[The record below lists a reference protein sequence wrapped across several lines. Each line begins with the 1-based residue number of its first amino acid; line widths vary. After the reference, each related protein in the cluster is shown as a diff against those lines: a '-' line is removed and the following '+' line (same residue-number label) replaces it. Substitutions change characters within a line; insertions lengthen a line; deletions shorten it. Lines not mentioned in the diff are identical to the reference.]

1 LSAALPAVSAAAIP
15 AGVQAEGP
23 QAVERF
29 KAALSFERELLT
41 KMLTSAL
48 PESEGEEPQ
57 ATGMPETIAD
67 AIVAAGGAGVAADF
81 YDASGAE
88 R

>member
-1 LSAALPAVSAAAIP
+1 MSAALPAVTAAAIP
-15 AGVQAEGP
+15 DGVRAEGP

-41 KMLTSAL
+41 KMLASAL
-48 PESEGEEPQ
+48 PESEAEEPQ
-57 ATGMPETIAD
+57 AAGMPETIAD
-67 AIVAAGGAGVAADF
+67 AIVSAGGAGLAGDL
-81 YDASGAE
+81 YGAGAG